1 MNNLKA
7 TDYSSY
13 ETLDFFGD
21 ENFIQYV
28 LHPEEDRKE
37 YWMGIL
43 CDFPHLAAPMEEAE
57 SWILMVR
64 TQKVDVPLNSSEAV
78 WGKVSTRIAR
88 HEKNTTKYIVP
99 LKRMGRWA
107 SAAAAILVVYFTVAE
122 LMQQGKQVIHS
133 GYGELRSITLPDA
146 SIATLNGNSQLHY
159 VRGWRSEKPREIWL
173 EGEASFAVK
182 HVALKN
188 RFQEADSFKVHVNGI
203 ELTVLGTKF
212 NIKDRRGQTEI
223 ALLEGSLRI
232 EKKGTAPFSRIM
244 KPGEVFIYDGRQ
256 IQKDAA
262 KVAAAS
268 QSWTKKEL
276 NVEGYTLKDITEI
289 LEDTYGYEVTLRAND
304 ISGKRLSGTVPSGS
318 AEDILFVVEKV
329 FNVKIIKDKNQL
341 LITH

>member
-13 ETLDFFGD
+13 GTLDFFDD
-21 ENFIQYV
+21 ENFIRYV
-28 LHPEEDRKE
+28 LHPEEASKTHWQNVLSE
-37 YWMGIL
+37 YP
-43 CDFPHLAAPMEEAE
+43 DKAQAMEEAE
-57 SWILMVR
+57 GWILMLR
-64 TQKVDVPLNSSEAV
+64 AQKVYTPKNSAEPTWEQIS
-78 WGKVSTRIAR
+78 KRIAR
-88 HEKNTTKYIVP
+88 HEHIAHTYKLP
-99 LKRMGRWA
+99 LKRVGRWA
-107 SAAAAILVVYFTVAE
+107 SAIAAMMVIYFTVGE
-122 LMQQGKQVIHS
+122 LMQQGKQVIQS
-133 GYGELRSITLPDA
+133 GYGQLRSITLPDA
-146 SIATLNGNSQLHY
+146 SVATLNGNSRIHY
-159 VRGWRSEKPREIWL
+159 IRDWRSDRPREIWL

-232 EKKGTAPFSRIM
+232 EKKGLSPFSRIM
-244 KPGEVFIYDGRQ
+244 KPGDVFVYDGTQ
-256 IQKDAA
+256 IQKEAQ
-262 KVAAAS
+262 KIAAAS

-276 NVEGYTLKDITEI
+276 NVEGYTLKDIAEI
-289 LEDTYGYEVTLRAND
+289 LEDTYGYKVTLHVD
-304 ISGKRLSGTVPSGS
+304 DLTGKRLSGTVPSGS

>member
-13 ETLDFFGD
+13 DTLDFFGD
-21 ENFIQYV
+21 ENFTQYV
-28 LHPEEDRKE
+28 LHPEKASKE
-37 YWMGIL
+37 YWMDVL
-43 CDFPHLAAPMEEAE
+43 SNFPHLAAPMEEAE

-64 TQKVDVPLNSSEAV
+64 AQKISIPVNNGEAV
-78 WGKVSTRIAR
+78 WEKVSTRIAR
-88 HEKNTTKYIVP
+88 HEKNNTKYIIP
-99 LKRMGRWA
+99 LKRMARWT
-107 SAAAAILVVYFTVAE
+107 SAAAAILVIYFTVAE
-122 LMQQGKQVIHS
+122 LMQQGKQVVHS
-133 GYGELRSITLPDA
+133 GFGQLRSITLPDA
-146 SIATLNGNSQLHY
+146 SIATLNGNSQIYY

-173 EGEASFAVK
+173 AGEASFAVK

-232 EKKGTAPFSRIM
+232 EKKGVSAFSRIM
-244 KPGEVFIYDGRQ
+244 KPGEVYMYDGRQ
-256 IQKDAA
+256 IQKDTA
-262 KVAAAS
+262 KVAANS

-276 NVEGYTLKDITEI
+276 NVDGYTLKDIIEI

-318 AEDILFVVEKV
+318 AEDILFVVEKI